1 MLDPARTEIR
11 YNSEWCDPLGARG
24 MIQLASRY
32 TVARMME
39 REDFTRRSRPACP
52 SPCTSSFTL

>member
-1 MLDPARTEIR
+1 
-11 YNSEWCDPLGARG
+11 

-39 REDFTRRSRPACP
+39 RNDFHDRFTPARPSACMSSSTR
-52 SPCTSSFTL
+52 

>member
-1 MLDPARTEIR
+1 
-11 YNSEWCDPLGARG
+11 

-39 REDFTRRSRPACP
+39 REDFTKRFKAACRSRCMN
-52 SPCTSSFTL
+52 SCIR

>member
-1 MLDPARTEIR
+1 
-11 YNSEWCDPLGARG
+11 

-39 REDFTRRSRPACP
+39 RNDFHDRFEAG
-52 SPCTSSFTL
+52 SPISVHELLYPLMHGYDSVALS